1 MDIGSDREP
10 RIQIED
16 GEPFAIRSAR
26 ADKDMESSLLRNIV
40 GLDGRPVELPVGA
53 KVTLYTGPSVVFVGR
68 VQEDQSVL
76 DLLSC
81 EDPEDGEY
89 VDF

>member
-1 MDIGSDREP
+1 MDITAEREP
-10 RIQIED
+10 RLQVEAA
-16 GEPFAIRSAR
+16 EPFPIRSAHV
-26 ADKDMESSLLRNIV
+26 DWEMESSLVRGIV
-40 GLDGRPVELPVGA
+40 GTDGSRLRLPVGA
-53 KVTLYTGPSVVFVGR
+53 KVILYTGPSVVFVGR

-81 EDPEDGEY
+81 EGVDDGEY

>member
-1 MDIGSDREP
+1 MDIGSEREP
-10 RIQIED
+10 RLQIDD

-26 ADKDMESSLLRNIV
+26 ADHELDRAYLRGIV
-40 GLDGRPVELPVGA
+40 GVDGAPIALPVGA
-53 KVTLYTGPSVVFVGR
+53 KITLYTGPSVVFMGM

-81 EDPEDGEY
+81 GSDDGEY